1 MIKTTVKNKRF
12 PIKSYMLL
20 HSILLLYSF
29 CSVFSKMASQQ
40 PFLSFPFLAYYG
52 LVLVALMAYAILWQQ
67 VLKLLPL
74 TTAFANKAVVMV
86 WGMLWGFFFLGE
98 KITWTMILGA
108 AIVFVGVV
116 LVVSDDK

>member
-1 MIKTTVKNKRF
+1 MTKTTVKNKSF
-12 PIKSYMLL
+12 PIKSYVLL

-40 PFLSFPFLAYYG
+40 PFLSFPFVAYY
-52 LVLVALMAYAILWQQ
+52 VLMLAALWQQ

-86 WGMLWGFFFLGE
+86 WGMLWGYFFLGE
-98 KITWTMILGA
+98 KITLAMILGA
-108 AIVFVGVV
+108 VIVFAGVV

>member
-1 MIKTTVKNKRF
+1 MTKTTVKNKSF
-12 PIKSYMLL
+12 PFKSYVLL

-40 PFLSFPFLAYYG
+40 PFLSFPFVAYYG
-52 LVLVALMAYAILWQQ
+52 LMLAALMAYAFLWQQ

-86 WGMLWGFFFLGE
+86 WGMLWGYFFLGE
-98 KITWTMILGA
+98 KITLAMILGA
-108 AIVFVGVV
+108 AIVFAGVV